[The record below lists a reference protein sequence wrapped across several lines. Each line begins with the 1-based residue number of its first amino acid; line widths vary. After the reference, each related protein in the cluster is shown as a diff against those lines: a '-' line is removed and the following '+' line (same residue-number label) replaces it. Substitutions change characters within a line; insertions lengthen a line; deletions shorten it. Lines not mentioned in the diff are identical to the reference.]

1 MATSHL
7 DSSDEAILSDPNFEI
22 ITTLAYST
30 GLPMDPRN
38 KDTTARS
45 ACYLLQFGIDRLHAA
60 ATDFSWPRVSQEL
73 EKENQVQTI
82 AKKIDSHMISAF
94 SDAASDPGRRF
105 IVRLAF
111 KKEGVLHIMAG
122 PRPAKQS
129 IPMYPTSLKTTR
141 DETISAIP
149 VYVDYLPTSPSLFT
163 KHKTTHRRPYSTAW
177 ARVGLDETTSPAE
190 CDVPL
195 HNHEGQVTGAVFRTA
210 YFWRDDAWVTP
221 GSESGCKLGVSRR
234 WALENSEV
242 IEGVVLASGIK
253 DEELVWLSSA
263 IGGFTQGL
271 VTLVR
276 PKQTS

>member
-1 MATSHL
+1 MAASHL
-7 DSSDEAILSDPNFEI
+7 DSASEAILSDPNFEI

-30 GLPMDPRN
+30 GLPTDPRN

-60 ATDFSWPRVSQEL
+60 ATDFSWPRVLQEL
-73 EKENQVQTI
+73 EQENQAQTV
-82 AKKIDSHMISAF
+82 AKKIESHMISAF

-111 KKEGVLHIMAG
+111 KKEGGLHIMAG
-122 PRPAKQS
+122 PRPANQS
-129 IPMYPTSLKTTR
+129 IPMYPTSLGSTR

-163 KHKTTHRRPYSTAW
+163 KHKTTHRKPYSTAW

-190 CDVPL
+190 CDVLL

-210 YFWRDDAWVTP
+210 YFWREGAWVTP

-234 WALENSEV
+234 WAL
-242 IEGVVLASGIK
+242 
-253 DEELVWLSSA
+253 D
-263 IGGFTQGL
+263 
-271 VTLVR
+271 VTGWVR
-276 PKQTS
+276 TEW